1 VSDFGPIQ
9 IGSYQLS
16 PNEWETYANNGSND
30 WKYSLTYAYLMQQGL
45 PHEEAVQ
52 GAQMEAYG
60 KVRSQKPLPMTESN
74 WRWAGVPLQSE
85 LDLPSDAPRTSPGQ
99 QELLT
104 LLEEAEARAAGTI
117 PLVAEEVKA
126 NAEKIAAA
134 VQEKRPALSEYTP
147 TGRRLAGGYAVTGGL
162 GLLGLLGLAAVTDP
176 YRTVPKP
183 QPAVEVA

>member
-16 PNEWETYANNGSND
+16 PNEWESYANNGSND
-30 WKYSLTYAYLMQQGL
+30 WKYSLAYAYLMQQGL

-60 KVRSQKPLPMTESN
+60 KVRSQKPLPITESN

-85 LDLPSDAPRTSPGQ
+85 LATPLASLLSDRPGA
-99 QELLT
+99 
-104 LLEEAEARAAGTI
+104 AEA
-117 PLVAEEVKA
+117 VADEVKA
-126 NAEKIAAA
+126 NAEKIATA

-162 GLLGLLGLAAVTDP
+162 GLLGLLGLAALTDP
-176 YRTVPKP
+176 YRTAPKP
-183 QPAVEVA
+183 QPSVEAVG